1 MKEGAAADE
10 AVAESAR
17 RTASRRELA
26 RHEGF
31 EQVSPEVGQLDEEA
45 FRQLMDED
53 PDRALALLADLTSAT
68 DPRLRELARRL
79 AGRIMVDVSRRGRA
93 RQRGIGKMVTQPYR
107 PDGGDLDLDAS
118 LEAVVEARAAGGWPD
133 AEGLRVRGWRKPATA
148 LCLIVDR
155 SGSMGG
161 APLATSAL
169 AAAAVAQRA
178 PEDYSVLA
186 FGPDVVVAKAQ
197 DHPKPAGRVV
207 TDVLALRGFGT
218 TDLAGALRAAGAQ
231 LQRSPAA
238 RRIAVLL
245 SDCRAT
251 VPGDVVSVARGLD
264 ELCILAPAAD
274 ADEARALADSVGARL
289 ATVEG
294 PSQIADALAAVLEE
308 QREAPA

>member
-1 MKEGAAADE
+1 VKEGAAADE

-118 LEAVVEARAAGGWPD
+118 LEAVAEARAAGGWPD

-251 VPGDVVSVARGLD
+251 VPGDVVSVAKGLD